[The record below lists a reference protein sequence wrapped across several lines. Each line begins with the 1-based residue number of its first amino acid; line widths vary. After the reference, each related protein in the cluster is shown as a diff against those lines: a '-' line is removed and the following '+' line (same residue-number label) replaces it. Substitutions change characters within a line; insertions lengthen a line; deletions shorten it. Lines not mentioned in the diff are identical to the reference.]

1 MAGVQAIRDRDY
13 ETAIQLL
20 RPYQDYNAAVAFTAM
35 DYNAS
40 GLQILE
46 ALPETDKVNYLLAV
60 IYSRQGRDKDAVEHY
75 LKACRQTPAYWHRG
89 NLDPEIST
97 LIKRYNLTNNLFQTH

>member
-1 MAGVQAIRDRDY
+1 
-13 ETAIQLL
+13 
-20 RPYQDYNAAVAFTAM
+20 M

-40 GLQILE
+40 ALEILE
-46 ALPETDKVNYLLAV
+46 ALPETDRVNYLHAL
-60 IYSRQGRDKDAVEHY
+60 IYSRQGEDRKAVERY

-97 LIKRYNLTNNLFQTH
+97 LIKRYNLSITHLSNY